1 MSTYKSLIINF
12 PNDQSRIDFIG
23 KLDRL
28 WAVEGN
34 DLEDYSALHSS
45 QRSIRYQLPDSFVE
59 SFSSTELFNYYYNGV
74 PFGKTFKEQ
83 YAWG

>member
-1 MSTYKSLIINF
+1 MKTLIINF
-12 PNDQSRIDFIG
+12 PNDQSRIDFVG

-45 QRSIRYQLPDSFVE
+45 QFDVFFLSWTIL
-59 SFSSTELFNYYYNGV
+59 TC
-74 PFGKTFKEQ
+74 
-83 YAWG
+83 